1 MSIEALTM
9 NTDMKMLAR
18 LMFRRSVS
26 VPLALLVTG
35 MTGCGDVSN
44 EAPSGAD
51 RIADLVLRNGNVV
64 TMDEERP
71 RATAVA
77 MTGDRISWVGDET
90 EIDAW
95 IGPDTEVLD
104 LEGRLAVPG
113 LIEGHAH
120 FLGLGTAR
128 LGLDLMDT
136 RSWDEVIARVEET
149 TREFPPGTWIVGR
162 GWHQS
167 KWDVPPEPSVR
178 GFPVHEA
185 LSAVSPEHPVLLS
198 HASGHAVFANARA
211 MTEAGVR
218 PDTPSPVGGEIL
230 RLPDGRPSGVFVENA
245 ELMMDSAYSR
255 WLESMTEE
263 QQRARTREAIRL
275 ADREAIRF
283 GITTFQDAGASPAT
297 IEAFRTAISEGD
309 LDVRLWVMLSE
320 EHATPDTLDALRVV
334 DGLDYRLTVRAIKAY
349 ADGALGTRSAWLL
362 EPYEDEPG
370 STGHNT
376 VPVERIR
383 EVADLALV
391 HGYQL
396 CTHAIGDRANR
407 ETLDV
412 YEAAFAANPAAA
424 VDARFRIEHAQ
435 ILHPDDVKRFAP
447 LGVIAAMQGIH
458 SISDG
463 PWTPDRLGAER
474 TRVRAFPFR
483 DLLDD
488 GVLVMNGT
496 DAPVE
501 SVDPIASYYGSVT
514 GRTVDGEVFNPHH
527 LMTREEGLRAY
538 TIAAAYGAHEE
549 ANRGSIETGKLA
561 DVTVL
566 SRDILTVPDQEI
578 PGTHAVF
585 TIIGGEVV
593 WHAEGESESR

>member
-1 MSIEALTM
+1 M
-9 NTDMKMLAR
+9 NTDMRKLTRRMLGCS
-18 LMFRRSVS
+18 LT
-26 VPLALLVTG
+26 ALLVAVVA
-35 MTGCGDVSN
+35 GCGNDADR
-44 EAPSGAD
+44 APSP
-51 RIADLVLRNGNVV
+51 ADLVLRNGNVV
-64 TMDEERP
+64 TMGEAQP

-77 MTGDRISWVGDET
+77 MTGDRISWVGDESGI
-90 EIDAW
+90 ESW

-120 FLGLGTAR
+120 FLGLGRSR

-136 RSWDEVIARVEET
+136 RSWDEVIARVEEAS
-149 TREFPPGTWIVGR
+149 REVPPGTWIVGR

-167 KWDVPPEPSVR
+167 KWDLPPEPSVR
-178 GFPVHEA
+178 GFPVHDA
-185 LSAVSPEHPVLLS
+185 MSAVSPDHPVLLS
-198 HASGHAVFANARA
+198 HASGHASFANARA
-211 MTEAGVR
+211 MAEAGVG
-218 PDTPSPVGGEIL
+218 PETASPNGGEIL
-230 RLPDGRPSGVFVENA
+230 RLPDGRLSGVFVENA
-245 ELMMDSAYSR
+245 ELMLDSAYSR
-255 WLESMTEE
+255 WLESMTE
-263 QQRARTREAIRL
+263 QQQIARTRRAIQL
-275 ADREAIRF
+275 ANRESIRF

-297 IEAFRTAISEGD
+297 IEVYRTAISEGD

-320 EHATPDTLDALRVV
+320 AHATPDTLDAVRVV
-334 DGLDYRLTVRAIKAY
+334 DALDHRLTVRAIKAY

-370 STGHNT
+370 SVGHNT
-376 VPVERIR
+376 VPMERIR
-383 EVADLALV
+383 EVADLALA
-391 HGYQL
+391 HGFQL

-407 ETLDV
+407 EVLDV

-463 PWTPDRLGAER
+463 PWTPDRIGAER
-474 TRVRAFPFR
+474 TRIRAFPFR

-488 GVLVMNGT
+488 GVVVMNGT

-501 SVDPIASYYGSVT
+501 SVDPIGSYYGAIT
-514 GRTVDGEVFNPHH
+514 GLTVDGEVFNPQH
-527 LMTREEGLRAY
+527 LMTREEGLASY
-538 TIAAAYGAHEE
+538 TIAAAYGAHAE
-549 ANRGSIETGKLA
+549 ADRGSIETGKLA

-566 SRDILTVPDQEI
+566 SRDILTVPEPEI
-578 PGTHAVF
+578 QGTYAVY
-585 TIIGGEVV
+585 TIIGGKVV
-593 WHAEGESESR
+593 WQAAGESASR

>member
-1 MSIEALTM
+1 
-9 NTDMKMLAR
+9 MLAR
-18 LMFRRSVS
+18 LTFGRSVS
-26 VPLALLVTG
+26 VPLALLATG
-35 MTGCGDVSN
+35 MAGCGDVSSD
-44 EAPSGAD
+44 APSGTD
-51 RIADLVLRNGNVV
+51 LVADLVLRNGNVV
-64 TMDEERP
+64 TMDEDRP

-77 MTGDRISWVGDET
+77 MTGDRISWVGDEFG
-90 EIDAW
+90 IDAW
-95 IGPDTEVLD
+95 IGPDTEILD

-128 LGLDLMDT
+128 LGLDLMNT
-136 RSWDEVIARVEET
+136 RSWDQVIARVEQA
-149 TREFPPGTWIVGR
+149 TREVPPGTWIVGR

-167 KWDVPPEPSVR
+167 KWDVAPEPSVR
-178 GFPVHEA
+178 GFPVHDA
-185 LSAVSPEHPVLLS
+185 LSAVSPDHPVLLS
-198 HASGHAVFANARA
+198 HASGHAVFANSRA
-211 MTEAGVR
+211 MTEAGVSS
-218 PDTPSPVGGEIL
+218 DTPSPAGGEIL

-255 WLESMTEE
+255 WIESMTEE
-263 QQRARTREAIRL
+263 QQRARTRQAIRL
-275 ADREAIRF
+275 ADMEAIRF

-297 IEAFRTAISEGD
+297 IEAFQTAISEGD
-309 LDVRLWVMLSE
+309 VNVRLWVMLSE
-320 EHATPDTLDALRVV
+320 EHATPDTLEALRVV
-334 DGLDYRLTVRAIKAY
+334 DGLDHRLTVRAIKAY

-383 EVADLALV
+383 EVADIALV

-407 ETLDV
+407 ETLDI
-412 YEAAFAANPAAA
+412 YEAAFAANP
-424 VDARFRIEHAQ
+424 D
-435 ILHPDDVKRFAP
+435 AP

-463 PWTPDRLGAER
+463 PWTPDRLGGER
-474 TRVRAFPFR
+474 THVRAFPFR

-488 GVLVMNGT
+488 GVVVMNGT
-496 DAPVE
+496 DTPVE
-501 SVDPIASYYGSVT
+501 SVDPIASFYGSVT

-538 TIAAAYGAHEE
+538 TIAAAFGAHEE
-549 ANRGSIETGKLA
+549 ANRGSIEIGKLA

-566 SRDILTVPDQEI
+566 SRDILTVPEQEI
-578 PGTHAVF
+578 PGTRAVF